1 MLLVVLMVIM
11 LVVMTVKVV
20 AMLVVMANDAGSNH
34 DSDAVDSHY
43 SDDDGDSDDEIVM
56 W

>member
-11 LVVMTVKVV
+11 LVVMTVKMV
-20 AMLVVMANDAGSNH
+20 ARLVLMANDAGSNH

-43 SDDDGDSDDEIVM
+43 SIMMVM
-56 W
+56 VTVMMRL